1 VDVKRAIGGILLFAI
16 ATFAYAAYGQ
26 SDPLPSWN
34 DGPHKKAILN
44 FVADVTDESSAD
56 FVAPPQR
63 IATFDNDGTLWAE
76 QPIYVEFQ
84 FSIDRVKA
92 LAPDHPDWKTT
103 EPFKWLLAGDMHA
116 FLAGGE
122 SSIVPVVAAT
132 HSGMTPEEFRTIA
145 RGWLATAKHPTK
157 KRLYTQLVYQP
168 MLELLTYLRA
178 NGFKT
183 FIVSGGGVQFMRAFT
198 EQSYGVPPEQVIGTE
213 GKLIFEIRDGKPMML
228 KLPDVQF
235 VNDKTGKPIG
245 IEHKIG
251 RRPIAAFGNSDGDL
265 QMLQWTCAGSGKRFC
280 LYVHHDDAVREWA
293 YDRHSLIGRLDL
305 GLDEANIKGWTVV
318 SMKDDWKSIFPP
330 E

>member
-1 VDVKRAIGGILLFAI
+1 VKRALIAIVLFAV
-16 ATFAYAAYGQ
+16 ATFAYAQ

-34 DGPHKKAILN
+34 DGPHKRAILN

-56 FVAPPQR
+56 FVAIPQR

-92 LAPDHPDWKTT
+92 LSPDHPDWKTT

-132 HSGMTPEEFRTIA
+132 HSGMTPEEFQTIA
-145 RGWLATAKHPTK
+145 KAWLATAKHPTK

-168 MLELLTYLRA
+168 MLELLAYLRT

-183 FIVSGGGVQFMRAFT
+183 FIVSGGGVGFMRAFT
-198 EQSYGVPPEQVIGTE
+198 EQTYGVPPEQVIGTE
-213 GKLIFEIRDGKPMML
+213 GKLMFEVRDGKPMML

-235 VNDKTGKPIG
+235 VNDRAGKPIG
-245 IEHKIG
+245 IEHNIG
-251 RRPIAAFGNSDGDL
+251 RRPLAAFGNSDGDL
-265 QMLQWTCAGSGKRFC
+265 EMLQWTCAGSGKRFC
-280 LYVHHDDAVREWA
+280 LYVHHDDSVREWA
-293 YDRHSLIGRLDL
+293 YDRRSLIGRLDL
-305 GLDEANIKGWTVV
+305 GLDEANLKGWTVV
-318 SMKDDWKSIFPP
+318 SMKDDWKTIFPP

>member
-1 VDVKRAIGGILLFAI
+1 VKRVIAGILLFAL
-16 ATFAYAAYGQ
+16 ATFAYGQ

-34 DGPHKKAILN
+34 AGATKTAILN

-84 FSIDRVKA
+84 FAIDRIRT
-92 LAPDHPDWKTT
+92 LAPQHPEWKTT
-103 EPFKWLLAGDMHA
+103 EPFSLLLAGNMKS

-122 SSIVPVVAAT
+122 KSVVPILAAS
-132 HSGMTPEEFRTIA
+132 HSGMTPAEFEIVVKD
-145 RGWLATAKHPTK
+145 WLATAKHPTK

-168 MLELLTYLRA
+168 MLELLTYLRE

-183 FIVSGGGVQFMRAFT
+183 FVVSGGGVEFMRAFT
-198 EQSYGVPPEQVIGTE
+198 EHSYGVPPEQVIGSE
-213 GKLIFEIRDGKPMML
+213 GKMKFEIRDGQPILL

-235 VNDKTGKPIG
+235 VDDKTGKPIG
-245 IEHKIG
+245 IEEKIG

-265 QMLQWTCAGSGKRFC
+265 QMLQWAGAGSGKRFC
-280 LYVHHDDAVREWA
+280 LFVHHDDSVREWA
-293 YDRHSLIGRLDL
+293 YDRHSLIGRLDQ
-305 GLDEANIKGWTVV
+305 GLDEAKAKGWTLV
-318 SMKDDWKSIFPP
+318 SMKDDWKTIFPP